1 MIHKIITHNGIF
13 HADDVMATALLLEFI
28 RPTIPVERTRNISAD
43 EFANPD
49 VWIVDVGG
57 QYNTELNNYDHHHD
71 ASLPS
76 ACVLVLK
83 ELCFRGHIS
92 TVVYDELIDPLM
104 EISHID
110 CNGPVDRNGFQ
121 VNSLIKSF
129 NAFPNGFDMA
139 VQLCRNYIL
148 SCKVSA
154 AKSVESRQIWDG
166 GEQISLFIRACDEFP
181 IHWKRYEEETFLVYP
196 HDGKW
201 NVLTINSEEFPLV
214 STGKETFMHANRF
227 LGVFTTREDAISC
240 AQASAYNAVG

>member
-13 HADDVMATALLLEFI
+13 HADDVMAVALLHEFI

-49 VWIVDVGG
+49 IWIVDVGG
-57 QYNTELNNYDHHHD
+57 KFDKELNNYDHHQDPMLH
-71 ASLPS
+71 S

-83 ELCFRGHIS
+83 ELYHMRRVS
-92 TVVYDELIDPLM
+92 VPLYDELIDVLL

-110 CNGPVDRNGFQ
+110 CNGPSDRNGFQ

-129 NAFPNGFDMA
+129 NALENGFDLA
-139 VQLCRNYIL
+139 VQVCRHYIQ

-154 AKSVESRQIWDG
+154 MKAVESREIWDA
-166 GEQISLFIRACDEFP
+166 GEQISFFIRVCEKFP

-196 HDGKW
+196 NDGKW
-201 NVLTINSEEFPLV
+201 NVLSINSEHFPLM
-214 STGKETFMHANRF
+214 STGKETFMHANKF
-227 LGVFTTREDAISC
+227 LGVFTTKEDAISC
-240 AQASAYNAVG
+240 AQASAYDAVG